1 MANNWIWPLKVS
13 HIVPQLSDSD
23 RSQLNYNWIITES
36 RQNDV
41 GVVSHNYCGKTN
53 SPIKIKHMWEHLWYL
68 NLYSSALGNLYCSYF
83 SKKAKKTLSF
93 LEGCP
98 TIDELTYF
106 LKNNKK
112 HNHISSFTLDNN
124 WIPIKMHFLSLC

>member
-1 MANNWIWPLKVS
+1 MHLPHLKIDSFLYEYFCWGKQIQTASIFVVANNWIWPLKVS

-98 TIDELTYF
+98 TIDEL
-106 LKNNKK
+106 
-112 HNHISSFTLDNN
+112 
-124 WIPIKMHFLSLC
+124 P